1 MLEFQHV
8 FLQPIALCEKDK
20 KLRKLNFRGS
30 QIKLVS
36 DYPDQVFF
44 ASTFII
50 GSLFITFLKNLNV
63 ASQSLSLASMITSM
77 GLIIVYAVV
86 SRTVHTFRL
95 SSERVGDNC
104 YYLGFLFT
112 LVSLSNALYSFGYG
126 DDDTINYVIS
136 NFGIALG
143 STIVGMLMRVMFNQM
158 KIEPEQIEERIKENL
173 TDTGHRLTGE
183 IENVIGEMNS
193 LSSTLKNSMSEA
205 LESTDSLLKD
215 SKKRHTSLVES
226 IDKLTEDVI
235 ARNEKSASAINDSI
249 ERITGT
255 SSLEAPTQTI
265 RKSLE
270 KFAENINDA
279 NSKMEKLSS
288 ILDVAI
294 KSNKTSNTRLLLSL
308 ISSKFKD

>member
-1 MLEFQHV
+1 M
-8 FLQPIALCEKDK
+8 
-20 KLRKLNFRGS
+20 RKVNFRSS

-50 GSLFITFLKNLNV
+50 GSLFITFLKNWNV
-63 ASQSLSLASMITSM
+63 ASQWLSLTSMITSM

-193 LSSTLKNSMSEA
+193 LSSTLKNSMTEA

-215 SKKRHTSLVES
+215 SKKRHASLVDS

-235 ARNEKSASAINDSI
+235 ARNEKSATAINDSI

-288 ILDVAI
+288 ILDVAL
-294 KSNKTSNTRLLLSL
+294 KSNKTSNSRLLLSL
-308 ISSKFKD
+308 LTSRFKD

>member
-1 MLEFQHV
+1 M
-8 FLQPIALCEKDK
+8 
-20 KLRKLNFRGS
+20 RKVNFRGS

-50 GSLFITFLKNLNV
+50 GSLFITFLKNWNV
-63 ASQSLSLASMITSM
+63 ASQWLSLTSMITSM
-77 GLIIVYAVV
+77 GLIIVYAIV

-193 LSSTLKNSMSEA
+193 LSSALKNSMAEA

-215 SKKRHTSLVES
+215 SKKRHASLVDS

-235 ARNEKSASAINDSI
+235 ARN
-249 ERITGT
+249 
-255 SSLEAPTQTI
+255 
-265 RKSLE
+265 
-270 KFAENINDA
+270 
-279 NSKMEKLSS
+279 
-288 ILDVAI
+288 
-294 KSNKTSNTRLLLSL
+294 
-308 ISSKFKD
+308 

>member
-1 MLEFQHV
+1 
-8 FLQPIALCEKDK
+8 
-20 KLRKLNFRGS
+20 
-30 QIKLVS
+30 
-36 DYPDQVFF
+36 
-44 ASTFII
+44 
-50 GSLFITFLKNLNV
+50 
-63 ASQSLSLASMITSM
+63 
-77 GLIIVYAVV
+77 
-86 SRTVHTFRL
+86 
-95 SSERVGDNC
+95 
-104 YYLGFLFT
+104 
-112 LVSLSNALYSFGYG
+112 
-126 DDDTINYVIS
+126 
-136 NFGIALG
+136 
-143 STIVGMLMRVMFNQM
+143 M

-193 LSSTLKNSMSEA
+193 LSSTLKNSMAEA

-215 SKKRHTSLVES
+215 SKKRHSSLIDS

-279 NSKMEKLSS
+279 NTKMEKLSS
-288 ILDVAI
+288 ILDVAV
-294 KSNKTSNTRLLLSL
+294 KSNKTSNSRLLLSL
-308 ISSKFKD
+308 LTSRFKD

>member
-1 MLEFQHV
+1 M
-8 FLQPIALCEKDK
+8 
-20 KLRKLNFRGS
+20 RKVNFRSS

-50 GSLFITFLKNLNV
+50 GSLFITFMKNWNV
-63 ASQSLSLASMITSM
+63 ASQWLSLTSMITSM

-193 LSSTLKNSMSEA
+193 LSSTLKNSMAEA
-205 LESTDSLLKD
+205 LESTDTLLKD
-215 SKKRHTSLVES
+215 SKKRHASLVDS

-235 ARNEKSASAINDSI
+235 ARNEKSATAINESI

-288 ILDVAI
+288 ILDVAV
-294 KSNKTSNTRLLLSL
+294 KSNKTSSSRLLLSL
-308 ISSKFKD
+308 LTSRFKD

>member
-1 MLEFQHV
+1 
-8 FLQPIALCEKDK
+8 
-20 KLRKLNFRGS
+20 LRKVNFRSS

-50 GSLFITFLKNLNV
+50 GSLFITFLKNWNV
-63 ASQSLSLASMITSM
+63 ASQWLSLTSMITSM

-112 LVSLSNALYSFGYG
+112 LVSLSNALFSFGYG

-215 SKKRHTSLVES
+215 SKKRHASLVES

-279 NSKMEKLSS
+279 NTKMEKLSS
-288 ILDVAI
+288 ILDVAV
-294 KSNKTSNTRLLLSL
+294 KSNKTSNSRLLLSL
-308 ISSKFKD
+308 LTSRFKD

>member
-1 MLEFQHV
+1 M
-8 FLQPIALCEKDK
+8 
-20 KLRKLNFRGS
+20 
-30 QIKLVS
+30 
-36 DYPDQVFF
+36 
-44 ASTFII
+44 
-50 GSLFITFLKNLNV
+50 
-63 ASQSLSLASMITSM
+63 
-77 GLIIVYAVV
+77 YAFV
-86 SRTVHTFRL
+86 SRSVHTFRL

-112 LVSLSNALYSFGYG
+112 LVSLSNALYSFGDG
-126 DDDTINYVIS
+126 DEEAINYVIS

-143 STIVGMLMRVMFNQM
+143 STITGMLIRVMFNQM

-193 LSSTLKNSMSEA
+193 LSATLKNSMAEA

-215 SKKRHTSLVES
+215 SKKKHANLVDS

-235 ARNEKSASAINDSI
+235 FRNERTANAINESI

-270 KFAENINDA
+270 KFADNINEA

-288 ILDVAI
+288 ILDVAVR
-294 KSNKTSNTRLLLSL
+294 SNKSSNTKLLISL
-308 ISSKFKD
+308 ITSRFKDK

>member
-1 MLEFQHV
+1 M
-8 FLQPIALCEKDK
+8 
-20 KLRKLNFRGS
+20 RKVNFRSS

-36 DYPDQVFF
+36 YYPDQVFF

-50 GSLFITFLKNLNV
+50 GSLFITFLKNWNI
-63 ASQSLSLASMITSM
+63 ASQWLSLASMITSM
-77 GLIIVYAVV
+77 GLIILYAIV

-112 LVSLSNALYSFGYG
+112 LVSLSNALFSFGYG

-215 SKKRHTSLVES
+215 SKKRHASLVES

-279 NSKMEKLSS
+279 NTKMEKLSS
-288 ILDVAI
+288 ILDVAV
-294 KSNKTSNTRLLLSL
+294 KSNKTSNSRLLLSL
-308 ISSKFKD
+308 LTSRFKD

>member
-1 MLEFQHV
+1 
-8 FLQPIALCEKDK
+8 
-20 KLRKLNFRGS
+20 LRKVNFRSS

-50 GSLFITFLKNLNV
+50 GSLFITFLKNWNV
-63 ASQSLSLASMITSM
+63 ASQWLSLTSMITSM

-193 LSSTLKNSMSEA
+193 LSSTLKNSMAEA

-279 NSKMEKLSS
+279 NTKMEKLSS
-288 ILDVAI
+288 ILDVAV
-294 KSNKTSNTRLLLSL
+294 KSNKTSNSRLLLSL
-308 ISSKFKD
+308 LTSRFKD

>member
-1 MLEFQHV
+1 
-8 FLQPIALCEKDK
+8 
-20 KLRKLNFRGS
+20 LRKVNFRSS

-50 GSLFITFLKNLNV
+50 GSLFITFMKNWNV
-63 ASQSLSLASMITSM
+63 ASQWLSLTSMITSM

-193 LSSTLKNSMSEA
+193 LSSTLKNSMAEA
-205 LESTDSLLKD
+205 LESTDTLLKD
-215 SKKRHTSLVES
+215 SKKRHASLVDS

-235 ARNEKSASAINDSI
+235 ARNEKSATAINESI

-288 ILDVAI
+288 ILDVAV
-294 KSNKTSNTRLLLSL
+294 KSNKTSSSRLLLSL
-308 ISSKFKD
+308 LTSRFKD

>member
-1 MLEFQHV
+1 M
-8 FLQPIALCEKDK
+8 
-20 KLRKLNFRGS
+20 RKVNFRSS

-50 GSLFITFLKNLNV
+50 GSLFITFLKNWNV
-63 ASQSLSLASMITSM
+63 ASQWLSLTSMITSM

-193 LSSTLKNSMSEA
+193 LSSTLKNSMAEA

-279 NSKMEKLSS
+279 NTKMEKLSS
-288 ILDVAI
+288 ILDVAV
-294 KSNKTSNTRLLLSL
+294 KSNKTSNSRLLLSL
-308 ISSKFKD
+308 LTSRFKD

>member
-1 MLEFQHV
+1 
-8 FLQPIALCEKDK
+8 
-20 KLRKLNFRGS
+20 LRKVNFRSS

-50 GSLFITFLKNLNV
+50 GSLFITFLKNWNV
-63 ASQSLSLASMITSM
+63 ASQWLSLTSMITSM

-193 LSSTLKNSMSEA
+193 LSSTLKNSMAEA
-205 LESTDSLLKD
+205 LESTDTLLKD
-215 SKKRHTSLVES
+215 SKKRHASLVDS

-235 ARNEKSASAINDSI
+235 ARNEKSATAINESI

-288 ILDVAI
+288 ILDVAV
-294 KSNKTSNTRLLLSL
+294 KSNKTSSSRLLLSL
-308 ISSKFKD
+308 LTSRFKD

>member
-1 MLEFQHV
+1 
-8 FLQPIALCEKDK
+8 
-20 KLRKLNFRGS
+20 LRKVNFRSS

-36 DYPDQVFF
+36 YYPDQVFF

-50 GSLFITFLKNLNV
+50 GSLFITFLKNWNI
-63 ASQSLSLASMITSM
+63 ASQWLSLASMITSM
-77 GLIIVYAVV
+77 GLIILYAIV

-112 LVSLSNALYSFGYG
+112 LVSLSNALFSFGYG

-215 SKKRHTSLVES
+215 SKKRHASLVES

-279 NSKMEKLSS
+279 NTKMEKLSS
-288 ILDVAI
+288 ILDVAV
-294 KSNKTSNTRLLLSL
+294 KSNKTSNSRLLLSL
-308 ISSKFKD
+308 LTSRFKD

>member
-1 MLEFQHV
+1 M
-8 FLQPIALCEKDK
+8 
-20 KLRKLNFRGS
+20 RKVNFRSS

-50 GSLFITFLKNLNV
+50 GSLFITFLKNWNV
-63 ASQSLSLASMITSM
+63 ASQWLSLTSMITSM

-95 SSERVGDNC
+95 SPERVGDNC

-193 LSSTLKNSMSEA
+193 LSSTLKNSMAEA

-279 NSKMEKLSS
+279 NTKMEKLSS
-288 ILDVAI
+288 ILEVAV
-294 KSNKTSNTRLLLSL
+294 KSNKTSNSRLLLSL
-308 ISSKFKD
+308 LTSRFKD

>member
-1 MLEFQHV
+1 M
-8 FLQPIALCEKDK
+8 
-20 KLRKLNFRGS
+20 RKTNFRNS

-50 GSLFITFLKNLNV
+50 GALFITFLKNWNIT
-63 ASQSLSLASMITSM
+63 SQWLSLSSMIISM
-77 GLIIVYAVV
+77 ALIVVYAFV
-86 SRTVHTFRL
+86 SRTIHTFRL

-112 LVSLSNALYSFGYG
+112 LVSLSNALYSFSYG

-215 SKKRHTSLVES
+215 SKKRHASLIES
-226 IDKLTEDVI
+226 IDKLTEDII
-235 ARNEKSASAINDSI
+235 ARNEKSANAINDSI

-279 NSKMEKLSS
+279 NNKMEKLSS
-288 ILDVAI
+288 ILDVAV
-294 KSNKTSNTRLLLSL
+294 KSNKTSNTKLLLSL
-308 ISSKFKD
+308 LTSRFKD

>member
-1 MLEFQHV
+1 
-8 FLQPIALCEKDK
+8 
-20 KLRKLNFRGS
+20 LRKVNFRSS

-50 GSLFITFLKNLNV
+50 GSLFITFLKNWNV
-63 ASQSLSLASMITSM
+63 ASQWLSLTSMITSM

-193 LSSTLKNSMSEA
+193 LSSTLKNSMAEA

-279 NSKMEKLSS
+279 NTKMEKLSS
-288 ILDVAI
+288 ILEVAV
-294 KSNKTSNTRLLLSL
+294 KSNKTSNSRLLLSL
-308 ISSKFKD
+308 LTSRFKD

>member
-1 MLEFQHV
+1 M
-8 FLQPIALCEKDK
+8 
-20 KLRKLNFRGS
+20 RKVNFRSS

-50 GSLFITFLKNLNV
+50 GSLFITFLKNWNV
-63 ASQSLSLASMITSM
+63 ASQWLSLTSMITSM

-112 LVSLSNALYSFGYG
+112 LVSLSNALFSFGYG

-215 SKKRHTSLVES
+215 SKKRHASLVES

-279 NSKMEKLSS
+279 NTKMEKLSS
-288 ILDVAI
+288 ILDVAV
-294 KSNKTSNTRLLLSL
+294 KSNKTSNSRLLLSL
-308 ISSKFKD
+308 LTSRFKD

>member
-1 MLEFQHV
+1 M
-8 FLQPIALCEKDK
+8 
-20 KLRKLNFRGS
+20 RKVNFRSS

-50 GSLFITFLKNLNV
+50 GSLFITFLKNWNV
-63 ASQSLSLASMITSM
+63 ASQWLSLTSMITSM

-193 LSSTLKNSMSEA
+193 LSSTLKNSMAEA

-279 NSKMEKLSS
+279 NTKMEKLSS
-288 ILDVAI
+288 ILEVAV
-294 KSNKTSNTRLLLSL
+294 KSNKTSNSRLLLSL
-308 ISSKFKD
+308 LTSRFKD

>member
-1 MLEFQHV
+1 M
-8 FLQPIALCEKDK
+8 
-20 KLRKLNFRGS
+20 RKVNFRSS

-50 GSLFITFLKNLNV
+50 GSLFITFLKNWNV
-63 ASQSLSLASMITSM
+63 ASQWLSLTSMITSM

-193 LSSTLKNSMSEA
+193 LSSTLKNSMAEA
-205 LESTDSLLKD
+205 LESTDTLLKD
-215 SKKRHTSLVES
+215 SKKRHASLVDS

-235 ARNEKSASAINDSI
+235 ARNEKSATAINESI

-288 ILDVAI
+288 ILDVAV
-294 KSNKTSNTRLLLSL
+294 KSNKTSSSRLLLSL
-308 ISSKFKD
+308 LTSRFKD